1 MEYME
6 YFYLVIVVV
15 ILFITIIIIYKMFDK
30 GNNFITEDDI
40 VNWINNGNNLL
51 HTRKISNID
60 TYLDFTENKNLI
72 VCLTGYH
79 HIIDDFFKN
88 KLDKMNY
95 PITLITIESDIIPI
109 KQYIEHPLI
118 KHWYSWNIDH
128 SHPKLTC
135 IPIGLNKDRQSYS
148 LDTYMKNPSK
158 EKTKLLCVSQSN
170 DTNSIRGILYNKA
183 INEWSHFCDVLQYV
197 EPKRVY
203 NIRSLTDGSL
213 KINVSHPDYY
223 SYIDEYKFILS
234 PRGAGEDCHRTWESL
249 YLGVIPIVMKSPISD
264 IYKGLPV
271 LEIDDWDNINKEFL
285 EEQYSIIMNKKNN
298 GEYDMDKLTIEYWID
313 KIKCR

>member
-1 MEYME
+1 MMDYY
-6 YFYLVIVVV
+6 YFIITVIIV
-15 ILFITIIIIYKMFDK
+15 TIVLIVIIYKMFNK
-30 GNNFITEDDI
+30 GINFITEDDI

-51 HTRKISNID
+51 HTRKFSNID

-148 LDTYMKNPSK
+148 LDTYMKYQSK

-170 DTNSIRGILYNKA
+170 NTHSIRGILSNKA
-183 INEWSHFCDVLQYV
+183 IKEWSHFCDVLPYV
-197 EPKRVY
+197 KPKDVY
-203 NIRSLTDGSL
+203 NIRSITNAPFVKVD
-213 KINVSHPDYY
+213 VSNPDYY
-223 SYIDEYKFILS
+223 GYIDEYKFILS
-234 PRGAGEDCHRTWESL
+234 PRGAGEDCHRTWEAL
-249 YLGVIPIVMKSPISD
+249 YLGVIPIVMKSTISD
-264 IYKGLPV
+264 IYKDLPV

-285 EEQYSIIMNKKNN
+285 EEQYSIIINKKKNS
-298 GEYDMDKLTIEYWID
+298 EYNMDKLTIDYWID
-313 KIKCR
+313 KIKYR